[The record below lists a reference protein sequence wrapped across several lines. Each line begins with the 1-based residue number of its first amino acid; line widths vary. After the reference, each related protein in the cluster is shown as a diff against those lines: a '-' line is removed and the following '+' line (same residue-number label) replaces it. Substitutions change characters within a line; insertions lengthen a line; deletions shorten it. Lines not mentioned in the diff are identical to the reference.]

1 VIETNAS
8 FGQGVDIRSLVSL
21 TTVTAQFGEA
31 KVIG

>member
-8 FGQGVDIRSLVSL
+8 FGQGVDVWSFVSL
-21 TTVTAQFGEA
+21 TTVAAQFGEA